1 MPAPRQSKLTDFMN
15 LTRHEEKAEVR
26 GSGEPRQVRHRE
38 NVQIPD
44 ALIEGVARELRET
57 PVVVRE
63 VVNWVVAYLDS
74 LPCCEVIDIGKLLDE
89 LLDSANDDILFDL
102 YALGIEYRGKDTD
115 FPNFSTLWDV
125 YITILRHLD
134 TASIIE
140 FNEDLA
146 TVTITK
152 RGKCR
157 CEDPETQP
165 QPTQENPEDQVR
177 HA

>member
-1 MPAPRQSKLTDFMN
+1 MN

-38 NVQIPD
+38 NVQIPG

-74 LPCCEVIDIGKLLDE
+74 LPCCQAIDIGKLLDG
-89 LLDSANDDILFDL
+89 LLESVNKDVLFAL
-102 YALGIEYRGKDTD
+102 YTLGIDYKGRETD
-115 FPNFSTLWDV
+115 FPNYSALWDV

-165 QPTQENPEDQVR
+165 QPTQESPGNQVEVAR
-177 HA
+177 HV